1 MYKLYNIEKNMV
13 LVFCYILVVIWIGLF
28 CIIGIV
34 VGNFCVCI
42 GFMNIWV
49 IGIVVYVWNI

>member
-1 MYKLYNIEKNMV
+1 MMV

-34 VGNFCVCI
+34 VGSFCVCI

-49 IGIVVYVWNI
+49 IGIVVYIWNI